1 MAISY
6 VTDPFTGGAGVFVDR
21 TRLVIGGTATEQ
33 EGFETDL
40 GPWSTPGAPAGSPA
54 NAGDFERSQSEV
66 GAVITTDDTVLL
78 GFGIEQVPG
87 AAARRSLLGAIV
99 SSLLAGP

>member
-1 MAISY
+1 M
-6 VTDPFTGGAGVFVDR
+6 
-21 TRLVIGGTATEQ
+21 TEQ
-33 EGFETDL
+33 EGFETGL

-78 GFGIEQVPG
+78 GFGIEQIADAGQRADILGRMVEY
-87 AAARRSLLGAIV
+87 LLD
-99 SSLLAGP
+99 